1 MLGQAREALIFAQC
15 PTAVPKSDRL
25 SSQHW
30 VHFVPPSGACRSPV
44 RAWGNSGSFSF
55 LASNPCS
62 GTPSRGWTQILEL
75 SSHTAIQLVAVLDP
89 LEQAIVDARVGPCT
103 KCARPYC
110 GLRDAE
116 PLVDA
121 PLLKCSDFTR
131 MQSRRRNLRG
141 ISKRSGI
148 GAQDHHS
155 CTAVEGPTRSLSWD
169 LREVAKVPTHYRLS
183 APDALWKTR
192 PLPGRHGTTT
202 RAIMG
207 ACLLAEQE

>member
-1 MLGQAREALIFAQC
+1 MGSFTEGKGPVDPSPTKMPIIEGTTSPPDSEASSLYCNCRSGLGADDLVVPAIKQALSMLGQAREALIFAQC

-89 LEQAIVDARVGPCT
+89 LEQAIVDAAVSSR
-103 KCARPYC
+103 
-110 GLRDAE
+110 LRF
-116 PLVDA
+116 A
-121 PLLKCSDFTR
+121 P
-131 MQSRRRNLRG
+131 N
-141 ISKRSGI
+141 
-148 GAQDHHS
+148 
-155 CTAVEGPTRSLSWD
+155 
-169 LREVAKVPTHYRLS
+169 
-183 APDALWKTR
+183 
-192 PLPGRHGTTT
+192 
-202 RAIMG
+202 
-207 ACLLAEQE
+207 